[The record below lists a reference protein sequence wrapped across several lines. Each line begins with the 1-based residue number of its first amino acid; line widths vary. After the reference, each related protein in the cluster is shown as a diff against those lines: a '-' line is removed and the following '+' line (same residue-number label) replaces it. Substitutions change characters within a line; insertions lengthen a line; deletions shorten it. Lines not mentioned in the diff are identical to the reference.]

1 MKYKN
6 NWIKLK
12 EYLKE
17 TKLKEFEKSYGRRYG
32 KTFIQAEIV
41 VCNMILNKMK
51 EIEKE
56 VLDD

>member
-17 TKLKEFEKSYGRRYG
+17 TKLKEFEKSYGRKYG

-56 VLDD
+56 ILDD

>member
-17 TKLKEFEKSYGRRYG
+17 TKLKEFEKSYGKRYG

-41 VCNMILNKMK
+41 VCNIILNKMK

-56 VLDD
+56 EIK